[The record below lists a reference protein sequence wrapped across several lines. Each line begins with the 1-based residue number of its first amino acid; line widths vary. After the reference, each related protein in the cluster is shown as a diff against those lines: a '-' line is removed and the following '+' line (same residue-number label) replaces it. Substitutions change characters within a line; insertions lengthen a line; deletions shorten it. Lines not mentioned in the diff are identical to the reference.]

1 MLVDLKDDLEDVS
14 SRNIGSKHFCE
25 GDIVQARINEED
37 YLGKISR
44 DRKHRA
50 WLASLNIFLTSF
62 AT

>member
-50 WLASLNIFLTSF
+50 
-62 AT
+62 